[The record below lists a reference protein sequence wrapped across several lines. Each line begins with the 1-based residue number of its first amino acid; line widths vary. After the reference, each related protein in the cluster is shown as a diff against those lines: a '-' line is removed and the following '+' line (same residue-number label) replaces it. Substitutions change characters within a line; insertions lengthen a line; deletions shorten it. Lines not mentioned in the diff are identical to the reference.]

1 MLIFLQVKN
10 VRRSEAKLTQDSAR
24 GKGRPSKAQTDDK
37 GMTDEETIT
46 NRQLSGDRQ

>member
-24 GKGRPSKAQTDDK
+24 GKGRPSKAQTDQ